1 MDERERARTALSLA
15 GFADDAPLVRASSNA
30 NEAWLGPTFVLR
42 VNARGD
48 VGRLQRE
55 ARIAASLP
63 PEALYPGVL
72 ACGGDGKIEW
82 IIVRRVEGVD
92 LSRAWP
98 ELDAAARERATRDLA
113 RALCA
118 LHGVTAHDLPRDD
131 ELEPPHTLPLERL
144 LGLLERVRDQGVD
157 AKLLDELG
165 QLIRA
170 GWTAFDWTNT
180 GLVHGDPHLENV
192 LWDGQHVSAV
202 LDLEWSRRS
211 WLEVDLETLLS
222 FCDHPS
228 LFVSADYEALARAAD
243 YASVPRWLREEYPAW
258 FAHPR
263 SRDRLTL
270 LHVSR
275 TLGLLHD
282 HPRAE
287 VRVAHLRAVLDG
299 ACRILR
305 G

>member
-1 MDERERARTALSLA
+1 VGERERARTALRLA
-15 GFADDAPLVRASSNA
+15 GFPAGAPLVRASSNA
-30 NEAWLGPTFVLR
+30 NEAWLGPDFVLR

-55 ARIAASLP
+55 ARIAAGLP

-72 ACGGDGKIEW
+72 ACDSDGEIEW
-82 IIVRRVEGVD
+82 IIVRRQKGVD

-98 ELDAAARERATRDLA
+98 ELGAAPRERATRELA
-113 RALCA
+113 AALRA
-118 LHGVTAHDLPRDD
+118 LHGVTAPELPEDD
-131 ELEPPHTLPLERL
+131 ELDAPHTLPLERL
-144 LGLLERVRDQGVD
+144 LGLLERVRNHGVD

-170 GWTAFDWTNT
+170 SWTAFDQTNM

-243 YASVPRWLREEYPAW
+243 YASVPRWLREAYPAW

-282 HPRAE
+282 SARAE
-287 VRVAHLRAVLDG
+287 IRVAQLRAVLDG
-299 ACRILR
+299 SCRILA
-305 G
+305 